1 LCGEPGGADIEDN
14 ELVVGGDEASLE
26 GGLMVV
32 LWSKWALR
40 ILVHGPGELGSLSM
54 MGEGKGVIS
63 SMAARA
69 GEVRAELG
77 LRLEVERLWRSAGVS
92 NGEAA
97 E

>member
-1 LCGEPGGADIEDN
+1 
-14 ELVVGGDEASLE
+14 
-26 GGLMVV
+26 MVV
-32 LWSKWALR
+32 LLSKWALR
-40 ILVHGPGELGSLSM
+40 IRVHGPGEFESLSM
-54 MGEGKGVIS
+54 MGEGRGVRS

-77 LRLEVERLWRSAGVS
+77 LRLAVDRLWRSAGVS